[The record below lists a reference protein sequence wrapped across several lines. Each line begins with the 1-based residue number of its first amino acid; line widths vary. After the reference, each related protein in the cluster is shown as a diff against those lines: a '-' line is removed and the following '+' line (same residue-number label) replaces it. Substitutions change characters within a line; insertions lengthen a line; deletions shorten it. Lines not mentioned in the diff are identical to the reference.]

1 MSSERPKK
9 KAKTANNAEVS
20 IGGSSSGGIHLT
32 PELIARVATFADAV
46 CSPDMM
52 NICLAVGPESS
63 RTVRH
68 CYLRKRK
75 RFLRVTMME
84 FSQRNISSER
94 ACSNHLAWMKVNA
107 DWRTLAV
114 RDKFMEKL
122 KLACKEGGPDQTA
135 ANFVHPLIAFN
146 NPAVAIQIGL
156 FDSLKHIVEDKGID
170 INSFEWTPFNSTKRN
185 HLLKHAVFY
194 RNEGIFKYL
203 LNRPGIDIR
212 CNADDVD
219 EDEDYPLFDIHAND
233 VDANYPLFDSLL
245 WLSNEEGSLDS
256 AFLKLF
262 MKHPEFHINGLTFH
276 FWMKV
281 NADWRTLAVRDKF
294 MEKLKLA
301 CKEGGP
307 DQTAA
312 NFVHPLIAFNNP
324 AVAIQI
330 GLFDSLKHIVEDK
343 GIDINSF
350 EWTPFNSTKRN
361 HLLKHAVFYRNEG
374 IFKYLLNRPGIDI
387 RCNADDVDEDEDY
400 PLFDI
405 HANDVDAN
413 YPLFDSLLWLSNEE
427 GSLDSAF
434 LKLFM
439 KHPEFHINGLT
450 FHFSD
455 SAESFTPL
463 YCAAIL
469 CVRVLI
475 PRQFYEKMF
484 QTVLQGTQILLSAGA
499 NPNLRF
505 LPHCASPIDFLRSQK
520 ATAQTGEL
528 HGSRLED
535 FEARE
540 KYWDEAIAL
549 LEKHA

>member
-1 MSSERPKK
+1 
-9 KAKTANNAEVS
+9 
-20 IGGSSSGGIHLT
+20 
-32 PELIARVATFADAV
+32 
-46 CSPDMM
+46 
-52 NICLAVGPESS
+52 
-63 RTVRH
+63 
-68 CYLRKRK
+68 
-75 RFLRVTMME
+75 
-84 FSQRNISSER
+84 
-94 ACSNHLAWMKVNA
+94 
-107 DWRTLAV
+107 
-114 RDKFMEKL
+114 MEKL

-245 WLSNEEGSLDS
+245 WLSND
-256 AFLKLF
+256 
-262 MKHPEFHINGLTFH
+262 
-276 FWMKV
+276 
-281 NADWRTLAVRDKF
+281 
-294 MEKLKLA
+294 
-301 CKEGGP
+301 
-307 DQTAA
+307 
-312 NFVHPLIAFNNP
+312 
-324 AVAIQI
+324 
-330 GLFDSLKHIVEDK
+330 
-343 GIDINSF
+343 
-350 EWTPFNSTKRN
+350 
-361 HLLKHAVFYRNEG
+361 
-374 IFKYLLNRPGIDI
+374 
-387 RCNADDVDEDEDY
+387 
-400 PLFDI
+400 
-405 HANDVDAN
+405 
-413 YPLFDSLLWLSNEE
+413 E

-549 LEKHA
+549 LEKHT